1 MSFNSYL
8 KEKIDLKNFLEKI
21 IKSEG
26 TPFLIHNVNHDDG
39 DYELEFFD
47 INIEGLDE
55 CISKVYERQDEQ
67 KDPEKFKQT
76 IIRIK

>member
-1 MSFNSYL
+1 MIS
-8 KEKIDLKNFLEKI
+8 EK
-21 IKSEG
+21 
-26 TPFLIHNVNHDDG
+26 LITNLTNVFDNDG

-76 IIRIK
+76 IIRNK